1 MKFKFTDKAKTR
13 ATAFSDKTPTG
24 PKSQTFLIFK
34 KIGTDWQSELADGIE
49 LAEGKREETEAAFFE
64 WLTNQAPAAT
74 AESSATV
81 KKSSTVQPTPPTEPE
96 DLRPIAEIPAPKPHP
111 VSGTT
116 SPEYLEYAAANFTD
130 GPFSELYEIRWHK
143 PKFRTYA
150 EAVAPTFHTRAS
162 KLFPA
167 DH

>member
-13 ATAFSDKTPTG
+13 ATAFTDKTPTG

-49 LAEGKREETEAAFFE
+49 LAEGKREETEADFFE
-64 WLTNQAPAAT
+64 WLANQAPAAT
-74 AESSATV
+74 P
-81 KKSSTVQPTPPTEPE
+81 STEPIPTAQPPAEPE
-96 DLRPIAEIPAPKPHP
+96 DLRTTAEIPAPKPHP

-116 SPEYLEYAAANFTD
+116 SPEYLEHAAAHFTDANFT
-130 GPFSELYEIRWHK
+130 ELYEIRWHK

-150 EAVAPTFHTRAS
+150 EAVAPTFHTRATT
-162 KLFPA
+162 LFKNP
-167 DH
+167 

>member
-13 ATAFSDKTPTG
+13 ATAFTPSTPTG
-24 PKSQTFLIFK
+24 PKSQTCLIFK
-34 KIGTDWQSELADGIE
+34 KTGADWQSELAEGIE
-49 LAEGKREETEAAFFE
+49 LAEGKREEIEADFFE
-64 WLTNQAPAAT
+64 WLANQTPAVT
-74 AESSATV
+74 EVSSATV
-81 KKSSTVQPTPPTEPE
+81 EDSLTVQPTPPAEPE
-96 DLRPIAEIPAPKPHP
+96 DLRTIAQIPAPKPHP

-130 GPFSELYEIRWHK
+130 GPFTELYENRWHK

-150 EAVAPTFHTRAS
+150 EAVAPAFHTRAS

-167 DH
+167 